1 MQDIIKKLDLEE
13 YLTTLQNLFAREKS
27 IILEGD
33 INIHHKLISA
43 ISTYDLK
50 QLPKVENLNSALMYL
65 KKQGNLKLYEIYE
78 FAKIINYFLYLKRFS
93 FEGKLGEWNDKIIIP
108 DEIKTLIDIF
118 DEKAN
123 IKSGYDDDLDRVNK
137 NLYDI
142 KGQIKQS
149 LYATINSKKLQLYL
163 VDHQVHLVH
172 GEQAVLVRA
181 GFNHYLKA
189 KVIDRSSAG
198 FFYIVPHNVSQHK
211 QRQADLINLKDE
223 IIYKLCKQYSS
234 ILGKHLMFLGFI
246 NKEFDRFDHYMA
258 RVFFAKSDDKSFI
271 LPSPKVKEQKLI
283 DFKHPA
289 LHNAKPINI
298 DFTKKV
304 IMITGVNA
312 GGKTMLLK
320 SILSA
325 VFMSKYLIPYHCDDE
340 ETKIGSFKEITAVL
354 DDPQSVKNDISTFA
368 GRMVEFSKL
377 FQKSNIIVGV
387 DEIELGTDSDEAA
400 SLFKVI
406 IEELMTKNIKI
417 IITTHHKRLAA
428 LMAQNNDVELIAAL
442 YDEANRKPTY
452 EFMQGTIGQSYAFET
467 ASRYGIPLNVIKEA
481 KVVYGDD
488 KNRLNELIERS
499 SSLEREYKEKIKI
512 LDDKIGQ
519 HDKLN
524 KSLKEQKETVD
535 TKIIS
540 EKSILHKEY
549 KDATSEAKK
558 AIKTKQSQ
566 EAHQHLN
573 IAHKKVKDIKV
584 EQHQEILDLKVGDRV
599 KYRNTKGVLVSIKG
613 KKAQLESDD
622 GMKLQVLL
630 TQLKRSGNIPKPK
643 QISKHSIKVNIQK
656 PKAGHIKLDLHG
668 QRAEEAMANL
678 DKFIS
683 DSLIAGFDEVL
694 VYHGIGTGKLS
705 YAVKVFLEQHPSVK
719 NFEDA
724 LTGQGGF
731 GAKVVKL

>member
-1 MQDIIKKLDLEE
+1 MKEIINKLDLEE
-13 YLTTLQNLFAREKS
+13 YLETLQNLFAREKS

-33 INIHHKLISA
+33 INIHYKLISQ
-43 ISTYDLK
+43 ISNYDLK
-50 QLPKVENLNSALMYL
+50 PLPKVENLDSALMYL
-65 KKQGNLKLYEIYE
+65 RKQGDLKLYEIYE
-78 FAKIINYFLYLKRFS
+78 FVKIIEYFLYLKRFN
-93 FEGKLGEWNDKIIIP
+93 FNDKLGEWNDRIIIP
-108 DEIKTLIDIF
+108 SEITNLTDIF
-118 DEKAN
+118 DNKAN
-123 IKSGYDDDLDRVNK
+123 IKQGYDEDLDRVNQ
-137 NLYDI
+137 NLYNI
-142 KGQIKQS
+142 KEQIKQS
-149 LYATINSKKLQLYL
+149 LYSIINSKKLQLYL

-172 GEQAVLVRA
+172 GEQSILVRA

-189 KVIDRSSAG
+189 KVIDRSNAG
-198 FFYIVPHNVSQHK
+198 FFYVIPHNISQLK
-211 QRQADLINLKDE
+211 QRQADLLNLKDE
-223 IIYKLCKQYSS
+223 ILYKLCKQYSS

-246 NKEFDRFDHYMA
+246 NKEFDRLDHYVA
-258 RVFFAKSDDKSFI
+258 RVFFAKINDKSFV
-271 LPSPKVKEQKLI
+271 LPNPKIKEQKLI

-289 LHNAKPINI
+289 LSNAKPINM

-325 VFMSKYLIPYHCDDE
+325 VFMSKYLIPYHCNSE
-340 ETKIGSFKEITAVL
+340 QTKIGSYKDIVAVL

-377 FQKSNIIVGV
+377 FAKSNIIIGI

-406 IEELMTKNIKI
+406 IEELMSKNIKI

-428 LMAQNNDVELIAAL
+428 LMAENSEVELIAAL
-442 YDEANRKPTY
+442 YDEANRKPTF

-467 ASRYGIPLNVIKEA
+467 ASRYGIPLNIVKMA
-481 KVVYGDD
+481 KIVYGDD
-488 KNRLNELIERS
+488 KNRLNELIEKS
-499 SSLEREYKEKIKI
+499 SVLEREYKEKINI
-512 LDDKIGQ
+512 LDEKIKQ

-524 KSLKEQKETVD
+524 KSLKEQKEAVD
-535 TKIIS
+535 NEIVGK
-540 EKSILHKEY
+540 KNILHKQY

-558 AIKTKQSQ
+558 AIKVQQSR
-566 EAHQHLN
+566 EAHKLLN
-573 IAHKKVKDIKV
+573 IAHKKMQNIKI
-584 EQHQEILDLKVGDRV
+584 EQHQKPLDLKVGDRV
-599 KYRNTKGVLVSIKG
+599 KYRNYKGILKSIKG
-613 KKAQLESDD
+613 KKAYIESDD
-622 GMKLQVLL
+622 GIKLQVLL
-630 TQLKRSGNIPKPK
+630 SELKRSGNIPKIK
-643 QISKHSIKVNIQK
+643 QISKHNIKVTIAK
-656 PKAGHIKLDLHG
+656 PKSGHVKLDLHG
-668 QRAEEAMANL
+668 QRAEEAIANL

-719 NFEDA
+719 SFEDA

-731 GAKVVKL
+731 GAKIIKL

>member
-1 MQDIIKKLDLEE
+1 MQNIIKKLDLEE
-13 YLTTLQNLFAREKS
+13 YLETLQNLFARQKS

-33 INIHHKLISA
+33 INIHHKLISQ
-43 ISTYDLK
+43 ISNYDLK
-50 QLPKVENLNSALMYL
+50 QLPKVENLDSALMYL
-65 KKQGNLKLYEIYE
+65 KKQGDLKLYEIYE
-78 FAKIINYFLYLKRFS
+78 FVKIINYFLYLKRFN
-93 FEGKLGEWNDKIIIP
+93 FEDKLGEWNDKIIIP
-108 DEIKTLIDIF
+108 DEIKTLSSFF

-123 IKSGYDDDLDRVNK
+123 IKEGYDEDLDRVNK

-172 GEQAVLVRA
+172 GEQAILVRA

-189 KVIDRSSAG
+189 KVVDRSSAG
-198 FFYIVPHNVSQHK
+198 FFYVIPHNVSQHK
-211 QRQADLINLKDE
+211 QRQSDLINLKEE
-223 IIYKLCKQYSS
+223 ILYRLCKQYSS
-234 ILGKHLMFLGFI
+234 ILGKHLMFLSFI
-246 NKEFDRFDHYMA
+246 NKEFDRFDHYLS
-258 RVFFAKSDDKSFI
+258 RVYFAKSDDKNFI
-271 LPSPKVKEQKLI
+271 LPNPKVKEQKLI

-325 VFMSKYLIPYHCDDE
+325 VFMSKYLIPYHCDKE
-340 ETKIGSFKEITAVL
+340 QTKIGSYKDIQAVL

-377 FQKSNIIVGV
+377 FKKSNAIVGV

-406 IEELMTKNIKI
+406 IEQLMAKNIKI

-428 LMAQNNDVELIAAL
+428 LMAENSNVELIAAL

-467 ASRYGIPLNVIKEA
+467 ASRYGIPLNVVKMAKE
-481 KVVYGDD
+481 VYGDD

-499 SSLEREYKEKIKI
+499 SVLEREYQQKIKE
-512 LDDKIGQ
+512 LDEQIERNK
-519 HDKLN
+519 KLN
-524 KSLKEQKETVD
+524 KVLKEQKETIDNQVLN
-535 TKIIS
+535 
-540 EKSILHKEY
+540 EKNILKQQY
-549 KDATSEAKK
+549 QDAIDEAKK
-558 AIKTKQSQ
+558 AIKTTQSK
-566 EAHQHLN
+566 EAHQLLN
-573 IAHKKVKDIKV
+573 LANKKVKDIKV
-584 EQHQEILDLKVGDRV
+584 QKHQEPLDLKVGDRV
-599 KYRNTKGVLVSIKG
+599 KYRNNKGVLKSIKG
-613 KKAQLESDD
+613 KKAYIETDD
-622 GMKLQVLL
+622 GIKLQVPLSE
-630 TQLKRSGNIPKPK
+630 LKRGGNMPKVK
-643 QISKHSIKVNIQK
+643 QISKHDIKVTIAK
-656 PKAGHIKLDLHG
+656 PKSGHVKLDLHG
-668 QRAEEAMANL
+668 QRAEEAIANL

-719 NFEDA
+719 SFEDA

-731 GAKVVKL
+731 GAKVVRL